1 MFDLVSNLGVLIN
14 NVFFKDFSS
23 IMIVRRHGRSKR
35 NRLWQLG
42 IFFLIYTCYT
52 CFHAL
57 SATIENPLSSESVT
71 RSDDE
76 STNTET
82 EFSSTIPDVTTESEN
97 VSLDLFLKSEIPIN
111 SCIKLMF

>member
-1 MFDLVSNLGVLIN
+1 
-14 NVFFKDFSS
+14 
-23 IMIVRRHGRSKR
+23 MIVRRHGRSKR

-57 SATIENPLSSESVT
+57 SAAIDSPLSGESVVT
-71 RSDDE
+71 SSGDD

-82 EFSSTIPDVTTESEN
+82 EFSSTIPDVTTESED
-97 VSLDLFLKSEIPIN
+97 VSLELFH
-111 SCIKLMF
+111 F